1 MGFVLPKPKTLKNG
15 AVRARQVI
23 PADVR
28 DEYQRLYGK
37 GWEELW
43 RAEPGTSAAE
53 QKRQYAVW
61 YAEIWRRIE
70 AIRAAKRG
78 DGVDLT
84 RKDAAGLAGD
94 WYVWFVARHE
104 NNPGKPDQWDE
115 ALWWFV
121 DELRQFAPE
130 EVRAEPMRDLEWAR
144 DPEIREGIRPVI
156 ADVGH
161 TAQFL
166 ASRGVTLTKEGQA
179 LFLDFVVDNYVDALS
194 LLERRARNDY
204 SPDTK
209 PQEFPKFEKRR
220 QEHAGATPLELFT
233 EWVRVAKPR
242 ASTITRW
249 RAVFME
255 LDRHFPERA
264 ADSITADEAQ
274 TWAVSLVG
282 EGRSARTVADVWITA
297 ARRVCAWGVKQ
308 RKISNNPFAETN
320 VTVPR
325 EVRTRERE
333 FTDAEAKIILKAALA
348 IIDTRKPF
356 PAACRW
362 VPWLCAYSGARA
374 GEITQLRGQDVFS
387 SNGITVMRLTPEA
400 GTMKTGPRTVPIH
413 EHVIE
418 QGFLEY
424 VVARGKGPLFYDPA
438 PAHQS
443 TSDDPTSPRRARYV
457 KQRERLAHWVRELGV
472 TDKQILPNHAWRH
485 TFKRRAARAKIE
497 KRFRDAFCGHTSKDV
512 GDHYETPSLEDMAEE
527 IKRFPRYMVE

>member
-28 DEYQRLYGK
+28 DEYQHLYGK

-53 QKRQYAVW
+53 QKRQYAEW
-61 YAEIWRRIE
+61 YAETWRRIE

-78 DGVDLT
+78 DGIDLT
-84 RKDAAGLAGD
+84 RKDAAALAGD

-104 NNPGKPDQWDE
+104 NNPGKPAQWDE

-166 ASRGVTLTKEGQA
+166 ASRGVTLSKQGQA
-179 LFLDFVVDNYVDALS
+179 LFLDFVVDNYLDALS

-264 ADSITADEAQ
+264 ADSITADEA
-274 TWAVSLVG
+274 
-282 EGRSARTVADVWITA
+282 R
-297 ARRVCAWGVKQ
+297 
-308 RKISNNPFAETN
+308 
-320 VTVPR
+320 
-325 EVRTRERE
+325 
-333 FTDAEAKIILKAALA
+333 
-348 IIDTRKPF
+348 
-356 PAACRW
+356 
-362 VPWLCAYSGARA
+362 
-374 GEITQLRGQDVFS
+374 
-387 SNGITVMRLTPEA
+387 
-400 GTMKTGPRTVPIH
+400 
-413 EHVIE
+413 
-418 QGFLEY
+418 
-424 VVARGKGPLFYDPA
+424 
-438 PAHQS
+438 
-443 TSDDPTSPRRARYV
+443 
-457 KQRERLAHWVRELGV
+457 
-472 TDKQILPNHAWRH
+472 
-485 TFKRRAARAKIE
+485 
-497 KRFRDAFCGHTSKDV
+497 
-512 GDHYETPSLEDMAEE
+512 
-527 IKRFPRYMVE
+527 